1 MLQKIAVLSSSKP
14 ELKVQVGGNSLLG
27 SQCSCVLCV
36 CVCQWMLMLAAY
48 VFLLRVPSEAL
59 PASVHVDDEGKWPVL
74 SVRPDVVEIWLPR
87 RKNRLTP
94 STIVRSCWCHVC
106 RLTCPV
112 HVLGEWLGELQP
124 GTRPFAHISPHDARS
139 GLRLFLAAIG
149 VEDAHLYWS
158 HDLRRGH
165 ADDLREAGADA
176 AVICAAGDWKS
187 GAYLHYQDLNRREAA
202 AVRKAYVVAS
212 SDEDEAPAGAPPL
225 LEMRWHCPCIA
236 RCHRCWKHGCLTR
249 SRHPSVRDTRMVRRC
264 MGNGVASCKQCQC
277 RTKGHVYIGVPAL
290 VRLQLGWI
298 PSAVGAHFPTA
309 WWVARLGLCEAGK
322 R

>member
-1 MLQKIAVLSSSKP
+1 MSIEKRGGAQPRVPKFVRRMHFLHVASHIAHLGCVRLAMLQKIAVLAASKP
-14 ELKVQVGGNSLLG
+14 ELKVQVGGSSSACYSVHVRL
-27 SQCSCVLCV
+27 V

-59 PASVHVDDEGKWPVL
+59 PATAHVDEESRWPVL
-74 SVRPDVVEIWLPR
+74 RVRPDVVEIWLPR

-94 STIVRSCWCHVC
+94 STIERSCWCHVC

-112 HVLGEWLGELQP
+112 HVLGKWLGELQP
-124 GTRPFAHISPHDARS
+124 GARPFAHISPHDARS
-139 GLRLFLAAIG
+139 GLRLFLAAVG

-202 AVRKAYVVAS
+202 AVRRAYVVAS
-212 SDEDEAPAGAPPL
+212 SDEDVAPSGASPL
-225 LEMRWHCPCIA
+225 SNA
-236 RCHRCWKHGCLTR
+236 
-249 SRHPSVRDTRMVRRC
+249 
-264 MGNGVASCKQCQC
+264 VALSLH
-277 RTKGHVYIGVPAL
+277 HVLSQVQA
-290 VRLQLGWI
+290 
-298 PSAVGAHFPTA
+298 A
-309 WWVARLGLCEAGK
+309 WMLDSLAAPKCA
-322 R
+322 